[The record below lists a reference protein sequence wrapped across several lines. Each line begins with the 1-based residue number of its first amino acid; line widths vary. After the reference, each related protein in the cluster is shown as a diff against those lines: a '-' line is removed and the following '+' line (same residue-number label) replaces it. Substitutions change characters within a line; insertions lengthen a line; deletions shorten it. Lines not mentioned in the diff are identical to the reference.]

1 MASSVGF
8 GFAETYVMRKVYNEK
23 MKNKNKNRAQEER
36 EEKNT
41 NMKIDTTERVVPKSI
56 GCFSSWVS
64 KQQHKK
70 NSRISDSSQNESA
83 TNI

>member
-23 MKNKNKNRAQEER
+23 MKTKNRAQEER

-41 NMKIDTTERVVPKSI
+41 NMKIDTTTI